1 MQRKAMY
8 RQLVEAGIAL
18 VVTYVAGKWA
28 VQYAYIERGY
38 EAVGG
43 EYIFILAV
51 YWAAYR
57 FIRFVFSIVALFKE
71 VMIHAK

>member
-1 MQRKAMY
+1 MQRKVIY
-8 RQLVEAGIAL
+8 QQLVEAGFAL
-18 VVTYVAGKWA
+18 AVTYAAGKWA

-51 YWAAYR
+51 YWVAYKL
-57 FIRFVFSIVALFKE
+57 IQFVFNIIGALRGDGD
-71 VMIHAK
+71 